1 MARTPYDMKP
11 LTMIH
16 EVFPEDTNTYGTM
29 FGGDLMA
36 LMDKTA
42 GICASKFAHENFVT
56 ASIDRV
62 KFLEPIKQGDI
73 VESTART
80 VYTSTHTLGL
90 EVTAVA
96 RDRKS
101 WLPRHC
107 CTACFFMVAVD
118 GHGGILPIPSLV
130 PGNEEEKEKFEE
142 FRRIHE
148 KLRNRSL

>member
-1 MARTPYDMKP
+1 MARVPFDTEP

-16 EVFPEDTNTYGTM
+16 EVFPEDTNTYGTL

-42 GICASKFAHENFVT
+42 GICASKFAHEDFVT

-62 KFLEPIKQGDI
+62 KFLKPIKQGDI
-73 VESTART
+73 VESTGR
-80 VYTSTHTLGL
+80 VVFTSAHTIGL

-101 WLPRHC
+101 WMPRHC

-118 GHGGILPIPSLV
+118 GEGGILPVPQLIPE
-130 PGNEEEKEKFEE
+130 NEDDLKKFEE

-148 KLRNRSL
+148 EIKR